1 MHTWAHVHARDYMF
15 SRAGNNQVISL
26 EYIETEE
33 PSY

>member
-1 MHTWAHVHARDYMF
+1 MHVIMYMF

-33 PSY
+33 LSY